1 MKVAETELPGVLLIE
16 PDVYADDRGHFLETF
31 RDVRYEAA
39 GMPALFRQDNLS
51 FSTARVLRGLH
62 LQHPS
67 GQAKLVFAVE
77 GEIFDVAVDVR
88 VGSPGFGRWTGA
100 RLSADNRHQLF
111 VPEGYAHGFC
121 VLSNQARVVYKCTT
135 LYDPKT
141 EMSIAW
147 NDPDIAIDWPVES
160 PRLSAKDAA
169 APRLRDIDPGRLP
182 RFEAA
187 P

>member
-1 MKVAETELPGVLLIE
+1 
-16 PDVYADDRGHFLETF
+16 
-31 RDVRYEAA
+31 
-39 GMPALFRQDNLS
+39 MPALFRQDNLS